1 MSDLIP
7 EGDYKARAVRSYCAT
22 SNTKGTPY
30 LNLTFRLLEGDLAGT
45 EVDAQLYVT
54 PKTEAGF
61 VKDLRTLGYRGH
73 NPDELDQLD
82 EVAIVDFLPND
93 VSIKVQHEEFNGQPR
108 VRVRWINPFVKR
120 AAGGGLFGSMKA
132 AFLNHPPDPGSAPA
146 TRPGPIDRSK
156 RPAPAPQPE
165 PEEDSVPFL
174 GLP

>member
-30 LNLTFRLLEGDLAGT
+30 LNLTFRILEGDLADV
-45 EVDAQLYVT
+45 EIDAQLYVT
-54 PKTEAGF
+54 SNTEKNF

-82 EVAIVDFLPND
+82 EVAIADFLPND
-93 VSIKVQHEEFNGQPR
+93 VSIKVQHEEFNNQTR
-108 VRVRWINPFVKR
+108 ARVRWINPLVKR

-132 AFLNHPPDPGSAPA
+132 AFLSHPPDPGATPA
-146 TRPGPIDRSK
+146 ARPGPIDRSK
-156 RPAPAPQPE
+156 RPAPAPVPQ
-165 PEEDSVPFL
+165 EEDVGEIPF
-174 GLP
+174 